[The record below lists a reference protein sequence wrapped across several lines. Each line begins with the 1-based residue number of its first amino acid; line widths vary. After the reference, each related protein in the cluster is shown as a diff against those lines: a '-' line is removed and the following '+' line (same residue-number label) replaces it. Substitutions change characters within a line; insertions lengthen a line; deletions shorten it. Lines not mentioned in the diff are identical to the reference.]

1 MDRAI
6 MADRILIV
14 DDEEDIRV
22 VLKIS
27 LSDLGYEVYTAENG
41 EEALR
46 IIQEVTPPIVLT
58 DIRMPVMDGIELL
71 RRIKQDDPETEVI
84 MITGHGDMDLAIES
98 LKHEATDFITKP
110 I

>member
-1 MDRAI
+1 

-46 IIQEVTPPIVLT
+46 IIAEVTPPIVLT
-58 DIRMPVMDGIELL
+58 DI
-71 RRIKQDDPETEVI
+71 
-84 MITGHGDMDLAIES
+84 
-98 LKHEATDFITKP
+98 
-110 I
+110 

>member
-1 MDRAI
+1 

-41 EEALR
+41 EEALQ
-46 IIQEVTPPIVLT
+46 IIEEVTPPIVLT
-58 DIRMPVMDGIELL
+58 DIRMPVM
-71 RRIKQDDPETEVI
+71 
-84 MITGHGDMDLAIES
+84 
-98 LKHEATDFITKP
+98 EANSRGRNHSASIP
-110 I
+110 S